1 MTLQKKNGLTM
12 FEGKQW
18 LVYWDNTG
26 FEGIVD
32 VGARLEKEA
41 FDLLVHDKR
50 QDQSISSIYNMMTMR
65 ARFNPQRHPEIWTFT
80 SNEDITEE
88 SLREVADR
96 DPQWLVDWIRKNGT
110 KMYGERGTKPR
121 IT

>member
-1 MTLQKKNGLTM
+1 M

-32 VGARLEKEA
+32 VGAHLEQEA
-41 FDLLVHDKR
+41 FDLLVHEKR
-50 QDQSISSIYNMMTMR
+50 QQQSVSSIYNMMTMR
-65 ARFNPQRHPEIWTFT
+65 ARFNPQRFPEIWTFT
-80 SNEDITEE
+80 STEDITEE

-96 DPQWLVDWIRKNGT
+96 DPQWLVDWIRKHGT
-110 KMYGERGTKPR
+110 KMYGDRGAEPR
-121 IT
+121 IK

>member
-26 FEGIVD
+26 FEGIID
-32 VGARLEKEA
+32 VGTHLEKEA

-65 ARFNPQRHPEIWTFT
+65 ARFNPQRNPEIWTFT

-110 KMYGERGTKPR
+110 KMYGERGAKPR